1 VSAAR
6 LRQWTPAQV
15 AAAFFGLFW
24 ALDGISAL
32 SSGSVSISS
41 LGAHEQVSLFGV
53 SIAVNGWHGVFH
65 LLTGLGGIAVCFRP
79 GASRIYAITVGPL
92 YLVAAFWGLLLSG
105 PAFGLIDVDV
115 FGSLVHA
122 VEGAVMLSAGLLSAS
137 VATAAVK
144 ADAG

>member
-1 VSAAR
+1 
-6 LRQWTPAQV
+6 
-15 AAAFFGLFW
+15 
-24 ALDGISAL
+24 
-32 SSGSVSISS
+32 
-41 LGAHEQVSLFGV
+41 
-53 SIAVNGWHGVFH
+53 
-65 LLTGLGGIAVCFRP
+65 
-79 GASRIYAITVGPL
+79 
-92 YLVAAFWGLLLSG
+92 VAAFWGLLLSG